1 MLQSLQRIL
10 SDTGVQ
16 PRHQMTEEEWQRHLV
31 DQMNSEPGTKDDG
44 IDCPD
49 CLNRGYY
56 FRYDEQMAA
65 RVQVPCHCL
74 ARREARRRLDRSRPG
89 GLVPGRRAGRQR

>member
-49 CLNRGYY
+49 CLNRG
-56 FRYDEQMAA
+56 
-65 RVQVPCHCL
+65 
-74 ARREARRRLDRSRPG
+74 
-89 GLVPGRRAGRQR
+89 

>member
-74 ARREARRRLDRSRPG
+74 ARREARRRLEI
-89 GLVPGRRAGRQR
+89 RQRRPPCCMIH